1 MGSEWKESTLGELV
15 DFTPKRTIKKGSIAP
30 FVAMADLRENH
41 REILCVTEKEYKG
54 GGSRFANGDTLFARI
69 TPCLENGKTA
79 LAKNLPD
86 GFIAHGSTEFIIMA
100 ARLSEYDREFI
111 YYLARHPDFRKF
123 AESRMEGTSGRQRV
137 SWQSLSDY
145 PISLPSPSEQKAI
158 AHILSSLDDK
168 IELNRRMNATL
179 EAMAQALFK
188 SWFVDFD
195 PVIDNALAAG
205 NPIPDEFAPRARL
218 REAHRQAEVRKQALG
233 ERSSSCV
240 SSKKDGAGAPSLPGT
255 TQQGSVDHPT
265 LSNSKSLFPAAFQF
279 TEELG
284 WIPEGWEVGCI
295 SDLAALNP
303 ESWTAKKH
311 PDSVNYV
318 DLANTKDGR
327 INETTT
333 YEFGDAP
340 SRARRVLKQHDT
352 IIGTVRPGNRS
363 FAYIHDDGLT
373 GSTGFAVLRSN
384 DTASRSFIYLALTRD
399 ETIEVFAHLADGAA
413 YPAIRPEVVWNTQIP
428 IPSPAVLKF
437 FEDQA
442 SSLLAKTG
450 QHQHEAETLSK
461 LRNTLLPHL
470 ISGELKVSKSQS
482 PLGV

>member
-158 AHILSSLDDK
+158 AHILGTLDDK

-179 EAMAQALFK
+179 EGMAQALFK

-205 NPIPDEFAPRARL
+205 NPIPDEFASRARL
-218 REAHRQAEVRKQALG
+218 RAAHRQAEVRQKALG
-233 ERSSSCV
+233 ERISSCV

-255 TQQGSVDHPT
+255 TQQGSVDRPT
-265 LSNSKSLFPAAFQF
+265 LSDPKSLFPAAFQF
-279 TEELG
+279 TEDLG
-284 WIPEGWEVGCI
+284 WIPEGWEAKPLSEAI
-295 SDLAALNP
+295 QINP
-303 ESWTAKKH
+303 
-311 PDSVNYV
+311 SVK
-318 DLANTKDGR
+318 LSK
-327 INETTT
+327 
-333 YEFGDAP
+333 
-340 SRARRVLKQHDT
+340 
-352 IIGTVRPGNRS
+352 GTVAQ
-363 FAYIHDDGLT
+363 FADMKALPTSGYAIDGVIDKEYSGGAKFQNDDVLFARITPCLENGKTGIVDSLST
-373 GSTGFAVLRSN
+373 PEEVGFGSTEFIVLRGKG
-384 DTASRSFIYLALTRD
+384 DLTLPYVASLARD
-399 ETIEVFAHLADGAA
+399 ETFRLHCKQSMVGSSGRQRVQNACFDSFHV
-413 YPAIRPEVVWNTQIP
+413 AIPTE
-428 IPSPAVLKF
+428 PSALQCFDNIATPMFQKSS
-437 FEDQA
+437 EHRIA
-442 SSLLAKTG
+442 SGTVTKLRDSLLPKLVSG
-450 QHQHEAETLSK
+450 QLQTLK
-461 LRNTLLPHL
+461 
-470 ISGELKVSKSQS
+470 KA
-482 PLGV
+482 